1 MSIEEIEWLEV
12 VDEYAQSIAANI
24 PGDGAQL
31 AVKHLI
37 AVGHISKHTIVRHMA
52 LLWYP
57 SALAENS
64 GHMAAITDIA
74 VRLNV
79 SERTIWS
86 IITRQG
92 KK

>member
-12 VDEYAQSIAANI
+12 VDEYARSIAANI

-37 AVGHISKHTIVRHMA
+37 AVGHINKHTIVRHMA

>member
-1 MSIEEIEWLEV
+1 
-12 VDEYAQSIAANI
+12 
-24 PGDGAQL
+24 
-31 AVKHLI
+31 
-37 AVGHISKHTIVRHMA
+37 